1 MIILDT
7 LGHNKNHTQQNSREN
22 QDQEQPTKTKETQP
36 NQKKRNLMKLCI
48 TSTLNHVL
56 QSIPLSPKQLERLEK
71 ERNKAFW
78 AKEDNQTVNKGRT
91 KVSKHRINGPIEI
104 GGLNLTSI
112 ECMYRSLRMK

>member
-1 MIILDT
+1 
-7 LGHNKNHTQQNSREN
+7 
-22 QDQEQPTKTKETQP
+22 
-36 NQKKRNLMKLCI
+36 MKLGI

-56 QSIPLSPKQLERLEK
+56 QSLPLSPKQLERLEK
-71 ERNKAFW
+71 ERNKAFL